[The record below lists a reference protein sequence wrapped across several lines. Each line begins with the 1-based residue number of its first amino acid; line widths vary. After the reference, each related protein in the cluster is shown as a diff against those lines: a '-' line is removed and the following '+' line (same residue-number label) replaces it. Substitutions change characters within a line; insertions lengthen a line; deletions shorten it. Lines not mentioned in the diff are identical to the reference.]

1 MRHSALGRAAAL
13 AALLGLALLG
23 AAPAFGSG
31 FQLIEQNGSGLGNAY
46 AGQAASVKDASA
58 ILFNPANLT
67 RVEGKQVLFSLEY
80 IGVGTTFTD
89 KESTRPYLPTTP
101 PTIFPVPLGGDGGD
115 AGGWTPVPNLY
126 MSWQAGKSVWLG
138 LGVNAPFGLKTEW
151 EPTWVGRFHATTS
164 EVKTL
169 NINPTVAFKV
179 SDSFSLGAGVSYQ
192 KLEATLASAVPYG
205 GLAFAGAA
213 QAGGPAAAAGIL
225 AQLGGLSG
233 LAREGEA
240 TIKGDTWTWG
250 FNLGLNAQFAEKG
263 HLGVSYRSK
272 IKHELDG
279 DVVFEGAPTF
289 ATSGPLGA
297 LGAGINARFA
307 NGPVTTT
314 VELPATLSVA
324 LSYGGDKY
332 EVMADWT
339 YTGWDVIQDLTIER
353 ADAAQT
359 VVSTVPLSFENT
371 WRAGLGGNFQLN
383 ENFKL
388 RLGLAY
394 DKAPVLDQYRTPRL
408 PDKDRTWVAAGFEY
422 KLGQKSAI
430 DVGYAHL
437 FIGEASSNLPN
448 QDSASSPPKGQ
459 LLGSYDAKV
468 DILSA
473 QLRFSF

>member
-13 AALLGLALLG
+13 AAVLGLALLG
-23 AAPAFGSG
+23 ATPAFGSG

-46 AGQAASVKDASA
+46 AGQAAAVKDASA
-58 ILFNPANLT
+58 VFFNPANLT

-89 KESTRPYLPTTP
+89 AGSTRPYLPTTP
-101 PTIFPVPLGGDGGD
+101 PTTLPVPLGGDGGD

-151 EPTWVGRFHATTS
+151 EPSWVGRFHATKS

-179 SDSFSLGAGVSYQ
+179 SEGFSLGAGVSYQ

-225 AQLGGLSG
+225 AQLGGLPG

-240 TIKGDTWTWG
+240 VIDGDTWTWG
-250 FNLGLNAQFAEKG
+250 FNVGLSAKLGEHG
-263 HLGVSYRSK
+263 HLGASYRSK
-272 IKHELDG
+272 IKH
-279 DVVFEGAPTF
+279 DVEGTVEFGNAPTF
-289 ATSGPLGA
+289 ATTGPLGP

-307 NGPVTTT
+307 NGDVTTE
-314 VELPATLSVA
+314 VELPETISVA
-324 LSYGGDKY
+324 LSYETDKY
-332 EVMADWT
+332 DLMADWT
-339 YTGWDVIQDLTIER
+339 YTGWDKIQALTIKR

-359 VVSTVPLSFENT
+359 VVSSVPLKFEST
-371 WRAGLGGNFQLN
+371 WRVGLGGNYQAS
-383 ENFKL
+383 EKFKL
-388 RLGLAY
+388 RLGFAY
-394 DKAPVLDQYRTPRL
+394 DKAPVVDEFRSPRL
-408 PDKDRTWVAAGFEY
+408 PDSDRTWAAAGFEY
-422 KLGQKSAI
+422 KLGEKSAL

-448 QDSASSPPKGQ
+448 QDSASAPPKGK
-459 LLGSYDAKV
+459 LIGTYDAKV